1 MVIEHTAALVQKW
14 APQCSDMD
22 RGGTPEV
29 PCFSTELLTIGGW
42 YGRECHLLSC
52 VATEDY
58 LEDRVLGGGEEEERL
73 TGVIIIKTHTPMDET
88 VKILKRERQG
98 LNKMEK

>member
-1 MVIEHTAALVQKW
+1 
-14 APQCSDMD
+14 
-22 RGGTPEV
+22 
-29 PCFSTELLTIGGW
+29 
-42 YGRECHLLSC
+42 